1 MRLSKLI
8 ATWIAVAAGAALP
21 VGPAR
26 AQDKSDIPNA
36 QAIEVPA
43 ETGSIEPASV
53 APHADAA
60 IGQAARSLLTPPQ
73 PADHLLPDAATAAAT
88 AETSSPPPKPS
99 PEERDRN
106 ALLEFYQSRGDEP
119 LWVTSS
125 GFTPKAQQVIAELK
139 RAAEW
144 GFDPADYDV
153 TDPGPSPA
161 HEQVAQAESALSM
174 AVMTYA
180 RHARGG
186 LIAEPAKQL
195 SSYYDRRP
203 SLRDRKLLLEELAS
217 SNDPARVLTGLHPQ
231 HAQFNALHQAWLEA
245 VRTAKGKAPKLPAGS
260 DLKAGD
266 QHPDIA
272 ILRQRMAVPA
282 EAGTDETR
290 FDERLVSAVSA
301 YQNYMDLEPADGT
314 LTTPTRA
321 KLNQP
326 VKGRADQ
333 LLANMQA
340 WRYLPEDLGSMYVW
354 VNVPEYMIRIVKD
367 GDVIFTERIT
377 AGLVNKQ
384 TPIFSDEMER
394 VTFKSRWRIPDSIK
408 VRELWPSLLGGGGL
422 VRQHR
427 VEFRKTDTG
436 ESVDWRKINWSKADM
451 NDYVAWQP
459 PGPWNQLGVVKFSFP
474 SKHRVF
480 MHDTPDKYMFNW
492 TRRANSH
499 GCMRIRNPLSMAAVI
514 LGNDK
519 GWDRAKIDDLVKNG
533 PDHNIVELD
542 KKIPVHM
549 TYFTARA
556 GEGGKIDT
564 WGDIYGHE
572 RRMTLAL
579 AEKWDKIGKG
589 PDHLAPLDQTAVP
602 RVAARKQQL
611 RKPDADSV
619 QSLVNAVLGGL

>member
-1 MRLSKLI
+1 LLSPL
-8 ATWIAVAAGAALP
+8 
-21 VGPAR
+21 
-26 AQDKSDIPNA
+26 DKSDSPNA
-36 QAIEVPA
+36 QPVAAPA
-43 ETGSIEPASV
+43 ETGSIEPATV

-60 IGQAARSLLTPPQ
+60 IGQAARNMLTPPKSS
-73 PADHLLPDAATAAAT
+73 DHLLPEAATAAAT
-88 AETSSPPPKPS
+88 PEANSPPLKPS
-99 PEERDRN
+99 PEERDRI
-106 ALLEFYQSRGDEP
+106 ALLDVYQSRGDEP
-119 LWVTSS
+119 LWVTAS
-125 GFTPKAQQVIAELK
+125 GYTDKAKAVITELK
-139 RAAEW
+139 RAADW

-153 TDPGPSPA
+153 TDPGSSPA
-161 HEQVAQAESALSM
+161 PEQVALAESALSL

-203 SLRDRKLLLEELAS
+203 SLRDRKLLLEELAK
-217 SNDPARVLTGLHPQ
+217 SNDPARVLSGLHPQ
-231 HAQFNALHQAWLEA
+231 HAQFIALRQAWLEA
-245 VRTAKGKAPKLPAGS
+245 VRTAKGKAPKLPTGG
-260 DLKAGD
+260 DLKPGD
-266 QHPDIA
+266 QHADIA
-272 ILRQRMAVPA
+272 ILRKRMAVPA
-282 EAGTDETR
+282 ENGTDETR
-290 FDERLVSAVSA
+290 FDERLVAAVSA
-301 YQNYMDLEPADGT
+301 YQSYLGLEPADGT
-314 LTTPTRA
+314 LTTATRA

-340 WRYLPEDLGSMYVW
+340 WRYLPEDLGNMYVW
-354 VNVPEYMIRIVKD
+354 VNVPEYTIRIVKD
-367 GDVIFTERIT
+367 GEVIFTERIT

-427 VEFRKTDTG
+427 VEFRKAETD
-436 ESVDWRKINWSKADM
+436 ELVDWRKINWSKADM

-459 PGPWNQLGVVKFSFP
+459 PGPWNQLGIVKFSFP

-480 MHDTPDKYMFNW
+480 MHDTPDKYMFSW

-499 GCMRIRNPLSMAAVI
+499 GCMRIRNPLNMASVI

-519 GWDRAKIDDLVKNG
+519 GWDRGKIDDLVKNG
-533 PDHNIVELD
+533 PAHNIIELE
-542 KKIPVHM
+542 KKIPVHI

-556 GEGGKIDT
+556 EKDGKIST

-572 RRMTLAL
+572 RRVSQAL
-579 AEKWDKIGKG
+579 AGKWDKIAKG
-589 PDHLAPLDQTAVP
+589 PDHLAPLDQSAVP
-602 RVAARKQQL
+602 RVAVARKAPP
-611 RKPDADSV
+611 KPGNDSV
-619 QSLVNAVLGGL
+619 QSLVNAVLGGF